1 MPKLSPICIV
11 TAPLLAPPAAQYLL
25 ALLWVSILCLFSPH
39 LRAAEGIE
47 LSADSFT
54 LATPSRPATTLLD
67 AHFTLSQGNLGGAL
81 GICKPEPMFGVTP
94 LVLKAHGLTGQFLEA
109 LATWKEVSTL
119 LTDPQCERINAFFT
133 RPKGASSQFNHHLCS
148 PVVPVAR
155 HVDGRYEVVPTR
167 VLTRKAGDIPWQHG
181 QEHGPISPRQFIR
194 PGETLLLENP
204 EAAQP
209 LQFIIHVLPAF
220 NPQSKAATA
229 AAGIGAVENVLLQ
242 PAGAQAIR
250 ADGPTSARIEGNTL
264 VLTASNSGDRAQ
276 REIEQ
281 LPSWNL
287 AVDMTQ
293 QRGLGLWVTG
303 DNSGA
308 LVLVELGRRDYV
320 LPIDF
325 NGRRYIEIPN
335 GEVSWASSAWGW
347 RKETKSTDYS
357 KVRCVRIGFG
367 ELPPQA
373 KATVKIEQLT
383 ALGEIPVALQ
393 NPAYGTGFSVYV
405 LRLAGRISE
414 DDPRIRRAVT
424 WLRTHQR
431 ASGYWYTRSPR
442 NSDELSTYVGTA
454 YAILALK
461 ACGGIT

>member
-325 NGRRYIEIPN
+325 NAAG
-335 GEVSWASSAWGW
+335 
-347 RKETKSTDYS
+347 TS
-357 KVRCVRIGFG
+357 KF
-367 ELPPQA
+367 P
-373 KATVKIEQLT
+373 TVKFP
-383 ALGEIPVALQ
+383 G
-393 NPAYGTGFSVYV
+393 PAAPGAGARKPRAPTTRKCAASGSASANSRPRRKQPSRSSNSPRWAKSQWRCRTPPTGRDSPCMCSGSPAGFP
-405 LRLAGRISE
+405 RMTRGFAGR
-414 DDPRIRRAVT
+414 
-424 WLRTHQR
+424 
-431 ASGYWYTRSPR
+431 
-442 NSDELSTYVGTA
+442 
-454 YAILALK
+454 
-461 ACGGIT
+461 